1 MADEKEKVEMTTVMV
16 DTETRDLL
24 KELAAKSERSMAAQL
39 RFMVK
44 QALAHTSLEMTQKH
58 VEENTPGTAQ
68 GGV

>member
-16 DTETRDLL
+16 DVETRDLL
-24 KELAAKSERSMAAQL
+24 KELAGKNERSMAAQL

-44 QALAHTSLEMTQKH
+44 QQLAALEAMSTGPAAQLATDA
-58 VEENTPGTAQ
+58 GT